1 VKVVA
6 RRNDTGELRACH
18 KQAGPAAAA
27 NYAGHLQTIERPVA
41 AMTATYPNESTSTRH
56 AHRRDQFILQI
67 TGVTAMMTERGHF
80 VVPPGHGLWI
90 PAGVVHQSRAW
101 GEVEAQ
107 TIYVTPDR
115 EREASD
121 TCRLIR
127 ASSLVE
133 ALMDEAVRM
142 PEIYDQ
148 HGRDGK
154 LVEFLLTEIARMPE
168 VTLHVQ
174 VPPDPRLAAICKAV
188 LGDPSSDLTLDDWA
202 DKCSLSRRTLTR
214 LFRRETG
221 QSFSA
226 WRQRVRLLEAL
237 ARLGAGEAVTCVALD
252 VGYDSP
258 SAFAAMFKRELG
270 AAPRQYLRWTERE
283 VVLR

>member
-6 RRNDTGELRACH
+6 RRNDTGGLRACE
-18 KQAGPAAAA
+18 KQAGPANAAR
-27 NYAGHLQTIERPVA
+27 YAGHLQTIERPVA

-115 EREASD
+115 AREASD

-148 HGRDGK
+148 TGRDGK

-188 LGDPSSDLTLDDWA
+188 LGDPSSALTLDDWA

>member
-1 VKVVA
+1 MKIVA
-6 RRNDTGELRACH
+6 RRNDTGELRSSH
-18 KQAGPAAAA
+18 KPVGPAEVAR
-27 NYAGHLQTIERPVA
+27 YAGQLQKVERPVA
-41 AMTATYPNESTSTRH
+41 AMTAIYPNETTSTRH
-56 AHRRDQFILQI
+56 AHRRDQFVLQI
-67 TGVTAMMTERGHF
+67 AGVTAMMTERGHF
-80 VVPPGHGLWI
+80 VIPPGHGLWI

-107 TIYVTPDR
+107 SIYVTPDR

-121 TCRLIR
+121 MCRLVR

-142 PEIYDQ
+142 PETYDQ
-148 HGRDGK
+148 SGRDGK

-188 LGDPSSDLTLDDWA
+188 LGDPASDLTLDDWA

-221 QSFSA
+221 QSFSV

-237 ARLGAGEAVTCVALD
+237 ARLGAGEPVTCVALD

-270 AAPRQYLRWTERE
+270 AAPRHYLRWTDQE

>member
-1 VKVVA
+1 MKVA
-6 RRNDTGELRACH
+6 TRRKDTAELRAYH
-18 KQAGPAAAA
+18 RQEGPVAAA
-27 NYAGHLQTIERPVA
+27 NCAGHLQTIARPVA

-56 AHRRDQFILQI
+56 LHRRDQFILQI

-107 TIYVTPDR
+107 TIYVTPNR
-115 EREASD
+115 ERKASD

-133 ALMDEAVRM
+133 ALMDEAVRI

-148 HGRDGK
+148 NGRDGT
-154 LVEFLLTEIARMPE
+154 LIEFLLTEIARMPE

-174 VPPDPRLAAICKAV
+174 VPPDPRLAEICKAV
-188 LGDPSSDLTLDDWA
+188 LVDPSSNLTLDHWA
-202 DKCSLSRRTLTR
+202 DKCGLSRRTLTR

-221 QSFSA
+221 QSFSG

-237 ARLGAGEAVTCVALD
+237 ARLGAGETVTGVALD

-270 AAPRQYLRWTERE
+270 AAPRHYLRWTDQE
-283 VVLR
+283 VALR